1 MTSIQE
7 TKYEHPVRIKLEQ
20 VSTFLPKHFGAKV
33 EQIEPVG
40 KGLWSQ
46 AFFFRRTDTDYV
58 LRFGDDGE
66 SYDKDRI
73 SSKYSSD
80 NLPIPPVTEI
90 GTALGYH
97 FAISERRVG
106 TMIEELGQ
114 NEIET
119 LEDIEIE

>member
-66 SYDKDRI
+66 SYDKDSESREKTGTCSQFSEAHPI
-73 SSKYSSD
+73 YNYVKNTNKPGAKA
-80 NLPIPPVTEI
+80 NL
-90 GTALGYH
+90 
-97 FAISERRVG
+97 FAFCRSEQG
-106 TMIEELGQ
+106 KDSG
-114 NEIET
+114 
-119 LEDIEIE
+119 